1 MPTLASYNL
10 TVALY
15 EAFPILPF
23 DTTLEMAFTFNF
35 DFLTSLEMAL
45 LFRSFYLQTAE
56 FQGFAQMAKLIFKF
70 NKSEIKSTK
79 SF

>member
-35 DFLTSLEMAL
+35 DFLTCLEMAL
-45 LFRSFYLQTAE
+45 TFRFFYLQTAE
-56 FQGFAQMAKLIFKF
+56 FQGLAQMAKLISKF
-70 NKSEIKSTK
+70 NKSEVKTIKSC
-79 SF
+79 